1 MKAKTLVDYSE
12 VKKGSEFQVV
22 EIFGT
27 RCTLLIEGK
36 NVDFGISEVEII
48 ANTQTE
54 MFEVG
59 RYIQGMFSDFT
70 MRQSDIEK
78 QIKKINFPLSKKQI
92 NKCVNIFLHGN

>member
-1 MKAKTLVDYSE
+1 MKAKTKVDYSE

-36 NVDFGISEVEII
+36 KVDFGISEVEII
-48 ANTQTE
+48 ANTRTE

-59 RYIQGMFSDFT
+59 RYIQGMFSDFA
-70 MRQSDIEK
+70 MRNTEVNM
-78 QIKKINFPLSKKQI
+78 QIKNLKFPLPKNMI
-92 NKCVNIFLHGN
+92 CKCVNTFLYN

>member
-27 RCTLLIEGK
+27 RYTLLIEGRK
-36 NVDFGISEVEII
+36 VDFGISEVEII
-48 ANTQTE
+48 TNTRAE
-54 MFEVG
+54 KFEVG

-70 MRQSDIEK
+70 MRQSDIDNELK
-78 QIKKINFPLSKKQI
+78 NIRFPLSKRKM
-92 NKCVNIFLHGN
+92 NECVNTYLYAN

>member
-48 ANTQTE
+48 ANTQSE
-54 MFEVG
+54 IFEVG
-59 RYIQGMFSDFT
+59 RLLNSMLNDFS
-70 MRQSDIEK
+70 MRNSEIDM
-78 QIKKINFPLSKKQI
+78 QIKNIKFPLSKKLI
-92 NKCVNIFLHGN
+92 SKCIYAYLY